1 MTESKTTDPRL
12 TKIYSQDELNQ
23 KLQEQ
28 AKDFDNELKAL
39 IEHRDNERKNNN
51 IFRKSVDEL
60 NDDFIEELER
70 FRGLLKKYCP
80 KEEGK

>member
-39 IEHRDNERKNNN
+39 ERKNNN

-60 NDDFIEELER
+60 NDDFIEECR
-70 FRGLLKKYCP
+70 KV
-80 KEEGK
+80 